1 MSAYVNA
8 AAQEVR
14 AVARD
19 DGKVDPVPA
28 FAFRVLIDGVVGA
41 TFTSCTGLT
50 VTRGVTELREG
61 GVNDG
66 AVWLHTGLSYGKI
79 TLKSGITHSAALW
92 EWFYTGALD
101 GKVRYRQV
109 AIEQIVPYTQR
120 VARRYDLEN
129 AMATVW
135 SGPSL
140 DTSSSEVAVE
150 TLEIAFR
157 RFKVTA
163 GSAP

>member
-1 MSAYVNA
+1 MSEYVNA
-8 AAQEVR
+8 AAEELR
-14 AVARD
+14 AVARE
-19 DGKVDPVPA
+19 DGKTDPVPA
-28 FAFRVLIDGVVGA
+28 FAFRVVIDGIASA
-41 TFTSCTGLT
+41 TFTNCSGLT
-50 VTRGVTELREG
+50 VTRAVTELREG

-66 AVWLHTGLSYGKI
+66 AVWLHTGLTYGKI
-79 TLKSGITHSAALW
+79 TLKSGITHSAELW

-101 GKVRYRQV
+101 GKVRYRQI

-129 AMATVW
+129 AMATMW

-140 DTSSSEVAVE
+140 DTGSSEVAVE

-157 RFKVTA
+157 RFTVTP
-163 GSAP
+163 GTAP